1 MILMKAPCGV
11 RSSLFLNHRHIGQP
25 NCSPEA
31 TLGLH
36 RRTRRPASAK
46 QKRLGLPKFGSRKR
60 KSAKSRPGAIAEL
73 QNWLSEKQLNV
84 RQKPIVWR
92 RSRKRRLRPSGRKE
106 KTRKQERKSVAEG
119 KRGGVRGELGGRG
132 IIK

>member
-46 QKRLGLPKFGSRKR
+46 QKRLGLPKFGSRQR
-60 KSAKSRPGAIAEL
+60 KSAKSRPGAIAQL
-73 QNWLSEKQLNV
+73 QKWLSEKQMNV
-84 RQKPIVWR
+84 RQQQIGKGP
-92 RSRKRRLRPSGRKE
+92 SRERECKE
-106 KTRKQERKSVAEG
+106 
-119 KRGGVRGELGGRG
+119 
-132 IIK
+132 